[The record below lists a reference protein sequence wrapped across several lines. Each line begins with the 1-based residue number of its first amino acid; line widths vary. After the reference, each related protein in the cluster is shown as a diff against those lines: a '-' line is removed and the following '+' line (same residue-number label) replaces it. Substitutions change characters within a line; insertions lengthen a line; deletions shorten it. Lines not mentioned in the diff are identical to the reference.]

1 MSKRLTRVLLLL
13 ILAALAAFFL
23 RRSWQ
28 ADPLSV
34 RVVAVERGTVESS
47 VSNTKAGTVKAR
59 RRASLAPELGGRV
72 VEVACRKGDRVEMGA
87 PIVRLDDRSA
97 RAELALAERGVD
109 ATIALHDKTCI
120 AANRAKR
127 ELEHYRELI
136 DANVVSS
143 DSIDR
148 LQSVYD
154 LALGDCRTTETEI
167 ARANAAADVARAAL
181 EKTQLRAPFCGVI
194 AELDLE
200 VGEWVTPAPPL
211 IQMPTLIDLIDT
223 TSLYISAPMDEVDSA
238 RIQIG
243 QRAKITL
250 DPYPGKLLSGRVL
263 RVAPYVQD
271 IESQNRTV
279 EIEVEI
285 DDAIF
290 AAQLLPGTS
299 ADVEVVLAV
308 QDNVLRVPTSAV
320 QEGGRVLVLEA
331 SLLVE
336 KRIEAGVRNWD
347 FTEVRAG
354 LAAGE
359 RVVVSLE
366 RAEVKAGVAAV
377 DANAPK
383 PTP

>member
-1 MSKRLTRVLLLL
+1 MSKRLLRILLAL
-13 ILAALAAFFL
+13 IVAALAVFFL

-59 RRASLAPELGGRV
+59 RRASLAPEMAGRV
-72 VEVACRKGDRVEMGA
+72 VEVACAKGDRVEMGA
-87 PIVRLDDRSA
+87 LIVRLDDQTA
-97 RAELALAERGVD
+97 RAELALAERGVE

-136 DANVVSS
+136 EANVVSS

-154 LALGDCRTTETEI
+154 LALGDCKTTESEI
-167 ARANAAADVARAAL
+167 ARANAVADVARAAL
-181 EKTQLRAPFCGVI
+181 EKTQLRAPFAGVI
-194 AELDLE
+194 AELDLQI
-200 VGEWVTPAPPL
+200 GEWVTPAPPL

-238 RIQIG
+238 RIKQG

-250 DPYPGKLLSGRVL
+250 DPYPGKFLSGRVL

-285 DDAIF
+285 EDEAF
-290 AAQLLPGTS
+290 ALRLLPGTS
-299 ADVEVVLAV
+299 ADVEVVLDV

-320 QEGGRVLVLEA
+320 LEGGCVLVLEA
-331 SLLVE
+331 GRLVE
-336 KRIEAGVRNWD
+336 KRVEVGMRNWD
-347 FTEVRAG
+347 FSELRAG
-354 LAAGE
+354 LEAGE

-366 RAEVKAGVAAV
+366 RAEVKAGVAAI
-377 DANAPK
+377 DENAPK
-383 PTP
+383 TTP